1 MIGGPFSERST
12 GGEPPLPTG
21 WTLTTYNRR
30 RTTKAFPTSGR
41 RAGYEEVRKVSEF
54 DHIFEGWESQG
65 IKRVRFELPD
75 LHGTSRTK
83 IVPIGAVRG
92 YARNGLNMYGGT
104 AVLDTRSDVVPGS
117 LYNEEVGYGD
127 QLLFPDPTTAAIV
140 PWAPQT
146 ARLICDAR
154 WYDGKTLEATPR
166 AVYRR
171 VLEKAHSMGYEPMT
185 GCEFEFYLLDG
196 ETHERLFEGYH
207 IFNVVRNE
215 WVPTIN
221 NIVDLMPGIGIDII
235 TANCEY
241 AGSQWEINFTPG
253 RGLDGPDKAFTFKN
267 GVKQIAYQEGYLAT
281 FMTKP
286 WAGHSG
292 NGCHIHMSLVDKESG
307 QNVMADVSHD
317 QGLSEVGLQFVA
329 GMLTHANAIDALLA
343 PTVNCRRRRRVH
355 TFSPTN
361 ISWGLEDRSALL
373 RVKAGGPDATRIET
387 RSPSALMNPYLASAA
402 ILAAGLDGIE
412 KGLEPQPPS
421 RKGEPAEEDESLEKL
436 PFTIGEALDHFEASA
451 ATTEFFG
458 QEFKDALLAVRRY
471 ELDRFAAEEND
482 DPESQKADEVS
493 AWETNEYLE
502 LY

>member
-1 MIGGPFSERST
+1 M
-12 GGEPPLPTG
+12 
-21 WTLTTYNRR
+21 
-30 RTTKAFPTSGR
+30 SG
-41 RAGYEEVRKVSEF
+41 F
-54 DHIFEGWESQG
+54 DQIFDDWESQG

-75 LHGTSRTK
+75 LHGTSRAK
-83 IVPIGAVRG
+83 VVPLKA
-92 YARNGLNMYGGT
+92 ARSFALKGLNMYGGA

-127 QLLFPDPTTAAIV
+127 QLLFPDPATAAIV
-140 PWAPQT
+140 PWAPDT

-154 WYDGKTLEATPR
+154 WYDDQTLEATPR

-171 VLEKAHSMGYEPMT
+171 VLKKAAGMGFEPMT

-221 NIVDLMPGIGIDII
+221 RIVDLMPGVGIDIV
-235 TANCEY
+235 TSNCEY

-253 RGLDGPDKAFTFKN
+253 RGMDGPDKAFTFKN
-267 GVKQIAYQEGYLAT
+267 GVKQIGHQDGYLAT

-286 WAGHSG
+286 WAGHAG
-292 NGCHIHMSLVDKESG
+292 NGCHIHMSLVDKGTG
-307 QNVMADVSHD
+307 QNVMADESHP
-317 QGLSEVGLQFVA
+317 QGLSEVGLRFVA
-329 GMLTHANAIDALLA
+329 GLITHANAIDALLA
-343 PTVNCRRRRRVH
+343 PTINCRRRRCRTH

-373 RVKAGGPDATRIET
+373 RVKAAGPDATRIET

-412 KGLEPQPPS
+412 KGLEPPAPS
-421 RKGEPAEEDESLEKL
+421 RKGIPAEEDETLEKL
-436 PFTIGEALDHFEASA
+436 PATLAEALDHFEASA

-458 QEFKDALLAVRRY
+458 QEFKDAFLAVRRY
-471 ELDRFAAEEND
+471 ELGRYAAEENE
-482 DPESQKADEVS
+482 DPDSQRTDEIS

>member
-1 MIGGPFSERST
+1 M
-12 GGEPPLPTG
+12 
-21 WTLTTYNRR
+21 
-30 RTTKAFPTSGR
+30 SG
-41 RAGYEEVRKVSEF
+41 F
-54 DHIFEGWESQG
+54 DQIFDDWESQG

-83 IVPIGAVRG
+83 IVPLNA
-92 YARNGLNMYGGT
+92 ARSFASKGLNMYGGT

-127 QLLFPDPTTAAIV
+127 QLLFPDPATAAIV
-140 PWAPQT
+140 PWAPDT

-154 WYDGKTLEATPR
+154 WYDGQTLEATPR

-171 VLEKAHSMGYEPMT
+171 VLEKAAGMGFEPMT

-196 ETHERLFEGYH
+196 ETHQRLFEGYH

-221 NIVDLMPGIGIDII
+221 RIVDLMPGMGIEII

-253 RGLDGPDKAFTFKN
+253 RGLDGPDKAFAFKN
-267 GVKQIAYQEGYLAT
+267 GVKQIAHQDGYVAT

-292 NGCHIHMSLVDKESG
+292 NGCHIHMSLVDKDTG
-307 QNVMADVSHD
+307 QNVMADESHP
-317 QGLSEVGLQFVA
+317 QALSEVGLQFVA
-329 GMLTHANAIDALLA
+329 GLITHANAIDALLA
-343 PTVNCRRRRRVH
+343 PTINCRRRRRTH

-373 RVKAGGPDATRIET
+373 RVKAAGADATRVET
-387 RSPSALMNPYLASAA
+387 RSPSGLLNPYLASAA

-412 KGLEPQPPS
+412 KGLAPPAPS
-421 RKGEPAEEDESLEKL
+421 RRGVPAEEDDSLEKL
-436 PFTIGEALDHFEASA
+436 PATLGEALDHFEASA

-458 QEFKDALLAVRRY
+458 QDFKDAYLAVRRY
-471 ELDRFAAEEND
+471 ELGRFAAEENE
-482 DPESQKADEVS
+482 DPDSQRADEIS

>member
-1 MIGGPFSERST
+1 M
-12 GGEPPLPTG
+12 
-21 WTLTTYNRR
+21 
-30 RTTKAFPTSGR
+30 
-41 RAGYEEVRKVSEF
+41 SEF
-54 DHIFEGWESQG
+54 DQIFDDWESQG

-75 LHGTSRTK
+75 LHGTSRAK
-83 IVPIGAVRG
+83 VVPLDAARG
-92 YARNGLNMYGGT
+92 FARKGLNMYGGT
-104 AVLDTRSDVVPGS
+104 AVLDSRSDVVPGS

-127 QLLFPDPTTAAIV
+127 QLLFPDASTASIV
-140 PWAPQT
+140 PWAPDT
-146 ARLICDAR
+146 GKLICDAQ
-154 WYDGKTLEATPR
+154 WYDGTSLAATPR

-171 VLEKAHSMGYEPMT
+171 VLDKAASMGFDPMT

-196 ETHERLFEGYH
+196 QTHQRLFEGYH

-221 NIVDLMPGIGIDII
+221 RIVDLMPEAGVEII

-253 RGLDGPDKAFTFKN
+253 RGLEGPDKAFTFKN
-267 GVKQIAYQEGYLAT
+267 GVKQIAHQDGYVAT

-292 NGCHIHMSLVDKESG
+292 NGCHIHMSLVDKDSG
-307 QNVMADVSHD
+307 QNVMADGSD
-317 QGLSEVGLQFVA
+317 AQGLSETGRQFVA
-329 GMLTHANAIDALLA
+329 GLITHANAIDALLA

-373 RVKAGGPDATRIET
+373 RVKAAGPDATRVET
-387 RSPSALMNPYLASAA
+387 RSPSALLNPYLASAA

-412 KGLEPQPPS
+412 RGLEPPAPS
-421 RKGEPAEEDESLEKL
+421 RQGVPAEEDDSLEKL
-436 PFTIGEALDHFEASA
+436 PATLGEALDHFEASE
-451 ATTEFFG
+451 ATTAFFG
-458 QEFKDALLAVRRY
+458 QEFKDAFLAVRRY
-471 ELDRFAAEEND
+471 ELGRFAAEEND
-482 DPESQKADEVS
+482 DPDSQKEDEVS
-493 AWETNEYLE
+493 PWETNEYLE

>member
-1 MIGGPFSERST
+1 M
-12 GGEPPLPTG
+12 
-21 WTLTTYNRR
+21 
-30 RTTKAFPTSGR
+30 
-41 RAGYEEVRKVSEF
+41 SEF
-54 DHIFEGWESQG
+54 DQIFNDWESQG

-83 IVPIGAVRG
+83 IVPLNAAPGF
-92 YARNGLNMYGGT
+92 ARNGLNMYGGT

-127 QLLFPDPTTAAIV
+127 QLLFPDLTTAAIV

-171 VLEKAHSMGYEPMT
+171 VLEKAHGMGFEPMT

-221 NIVDLMPGIGIDII
+221 NIVDLMPGAGIDII

-253 RGLDGPDKAFTFKN
+253 RGLDGPDKAFAFKN
-267 GVKQIAYQEGYLAT
+267 GVKQIAHQEGYLAT

-286 WAGHSG
+286 FEGHSG
-292 NGCHIHMSLVDKESG
+292 NGCHIHMSLLDKDSG
-307 QNVMADVSHD
+307 RNVMADVSHD
-317 QGLSEVGLQFVA
+317 QALSEVGLQFVA
-329 GMLTHANAIDALLA
+329 GLLAHANAIDALLV
-343 PTVNCRRRRRVH
+343 PTINCRRRRRTH

-373 RVKAGGPDATRIET
+373 RVKAAGPDATRIET

-412 KGLEPQPPS
+412 RGLTPQPPS
-421 RKGEPAEEDESLEKL
+421 RSGQPAEEDETLEKL
-436 PFTIGEALDHFEASA
+436 PFTLGEALDHFEASA

-458 QEFKDALLAVRRY
+458 PEFKDAFLAVRRY
-471 ELDRFAAEEND
+471 ELERYASEENA
-482 DPESQKADEVS
+482 DPETQKTDVIA

>member
-1 MIGGPFSERST
+1 M
-12 GGEPPLPTG
+12 
-21 WTLTTYNRR
+21 
-30 RTTKAFPTSGR
+30 SG
-41 RAGYEEVRKVSEF
+41 F
-54 DHIFEGWESQG
+54 DQIFDNWESQG

-75 LHGTSRTK
+75 LHGTSRAK
-83 IVPIGAVRG
+83 IVPLNAARSF
-92 YARNGLNMYGGT
+92 ARNGLNMYGGT

-127 QLLFPDPTTAAIV
+127 QLLFPDASTASIV
-140 PWAPQT
+140 PWAPDT
-146 ARLICDAR
+146 GKLICDAR
-154 WYDGKTLEATPR
+154 WYDGTTLEATPR

-171 VLEKAHSMGYEPMT
+171 VLGKARDMGFDPMT

-196 ETHERLFEGYH
+196 ESRERLFEGYH

-221 NIVDLMPGIGIDII
+221 RIVDLMPDAGVEII

-267 GVKQIAYQEGYLAT
+267 GVKQIAHQDGYVAT

-292 NGCHIHMSLVDKESG
+292 NGCHIHMSLVDRDSG
-307 QNVMADVSHD
+307 RNVMADASHD

-329 GMLTHANAIDALLA
+329 GLITHANAIDALLA
-343 PTVNCRRRRRVH
+343 PTINCRRRRRTH

-373 RVKAGGPDATRIET
+373 RVKAAGADATRVET

-412 KGLEPQPPS
+412 KGLEPPPPS
-421 RKGEPAEEDESLEKL
+421 RKGVPAEEDESLAKL
-436 PFTIGEALDHFEASA
+436 PATLGEALDHFADSD
-451 ATTEFFG
+451 ATTAFFG

-471 ELDRFAAEEND
+471 ELGRYASEEND
-482 DPESQKADEVS
+482 DPDSQRTDEIS

>member
-1 MIGGPFSERST
+1 M
-12 GGEPPLPTG
+12 
-21 WTLTTYNRR
+21 
-30 RTTKAFPTSGR
+30 
-41 RAGYEEVRKVSEF
+41 SEF
-54 DHIFEGWESQG
+54 DQIFDDWEAQG
-65 IKRVRFELPD
+65 VKRVRFELPD

-83 IVPIGAVRG
+83 IVPLKA
-92 YARNGLNMYGGT
+92 ARSFARKGLNMYGGT

-127 QLLFPDPTTAAIV
+127 QLLFPDAGTAAIV
-140 PWAPQT
+140 PWVSDT
-146 ARLICDAR
+146 ARLICDAE
-154 WYDGKTLEATPR
+154 WYDGGTLEATPR

-171 VLEKAHSMGYEPMT
+171 VLDKARSMGFEPMT

-196 ETHERLFEGYH
+196 ETHERLFEGYQ

-221 NIVDLMPGIGIDII
+221 RIVDLMPGVGIEII
-235 TANCEY
+235 TSNCEY

-267 GVKQIAYQEGYLAT
+267 GVKQMAHQDGYVAT

-292 NGCHIHMSLVDKESG
+292 NGCHIHMSLVDKDSG
-307 QNVMADVSHD
+307 QNVMADESHP

-329 GMLTHANAIDALLA
+329 GLITHANAIDALLA
-343 PTVNCRRRRRVH
+343 PTINCRRRRRTH

-373 RVKAGGPDATRIET
+373 RVKAAGPDATRIET

-412 KGLEPQPPS
+412 QGLTPPAPS
-421 RKGEPAEEDESLEKL
+421 RKGEPAEDDESLEKL
-436 PFTIGEALDHFEASA
+436 PATLGEALDHFEASS
-451 ATTEFFG
+451 ATTGFFG
-458 QEFKDALLAVRRY
+458 QEFKDAYLAVRRY
-471 ELDRFAAEEND
+471 ELGRYASEED
-482 DPESQKADEVS
+482 ADSDSQKTDEIS

-502 LY
+502 LF

>member
-1 MIGGPFSERST
+1 M
-12 GGEPPLPTG
+12 
-21 WTLTTYNRR
+21 
-30 RTTKAFPTSGR
+30 SG
-41 RAGYEEVRKVSEF
+41 F
-54 DHIFEGWESQG
+54 DQIFDDWESQG

-83 IVPIGAVRG
+83 IVPLKA
-92 YARNGLNMYGGT
+92 ARSFARKGLNMYGGT

-127 QLLFPDPTTAAIV
+127 QLLFPDPATAAIV
-140 PWAPQT
+140 PWAPET

-154 WYDGKTLEATPR
+154 WYDDQTLEATPR

-171 VLEKAHSMGYEPMT
+171 VLEKAAGMGFEPMT

-196 ETHERLFEGYH
+196 ETHQRLFEGYH

-221 NIVDLMPGIGIDII
+221 RIVDLMPGMGIEII

-253 RGLDGPDKAFTFKN
+253 RGLDGPDKAFAFKN
-267 GVKQIAYQEGYLAT
+267 GVKQIAHQDGYLAT

-292 NGCHIHMSLVDKESG
+292 NGCHIHMSLVDKDTG
-307 QNVMADVSHD
+307 QNVMADESHP
-317 QGLSEVGLQFVA
+317 QALSEVGLQFVA
-329 GMLTHANAIDALLA
+329 GLITHANAIDALLA
-343 PTVNCRRRRRVH
+343 PTINCRRRRRTH

-373 RVKAGGPDATRIET
+373 RVKAAGPDATRVET

-412 KGLEPQPPS
+412 KGLAPPAPS
-421 RKGEPAEEDESLEKL
+421 RQGVPAEEDESLEKL
-436 PFTIGEALDHFEASA
+436 PATLAEALDHFEASA

-458 QEFKDALLAVRRY
+458 QDFKDAYLAVRRY
-471 ELDRFAAEEND
+471 ELGRFAAEENE
-482 DPESQKADEVS
+482 DPDSQRADEIS

>member
-1 MIGGPFSERST
+1 M
-12 GGEPPLPTG
+12 
-21 WTLTTYNRR
+21 
-30 RTTKAFPTSGR
+30 SG
-41 RAGYEEVRKVSEF
+41 F
-54 DHIFEGWESQG
+54 DQIFDDWESQG

-83 IVPIGAVRG
+83 IVPLNA
-92 YARNGLNMYGGT
+92 ARSFASKGLNMYGGT

-127 QLLFPDPTTAAIV
+127 QLLFPDPATAAIV
-140 PWAPQT
+140 PWAPDT

-154 WYDGKTLEATPR
+154 WYDGQTLEATPR

-171 VLEKAHSMGYEPMT
+171 VLEKAAGMGFEPMT

-196 ETHERLFEGYH
+196 ESHERLFEGYH

-221 NIVDLMPGIGIDII
+221 RIVDLMPGMGIEII

-253 RGLDGPDKAFTFKN
+253 RGLDGPDKAFAFKN
-267 GVKQIAYQEGYLAT
+267 GVKQIAHQDGYVAT

-292 NGCHIHMSLVDKESG
+292 NGCHIHMSLVDKDTG
-307 QNVMADVSHD
+307 QNVMADESHP

-329 GMLTHANAIDALLA
+329 GLITHANAIDALLA
-343 PTVNCRRRRRVH
+343 PTINCRRRRRTH

-373 RVKAGGPDATRIET
+373 RVKAAGADATRVET
-387 RSPSALMNPYLASAA
+387 RSPSGLLNPYLASAA

-412 KGLEPQPPS
+412 KGLAPPAPS
-421 RKGEPAEEDESLEKL
+421 RRGVPAEEDDSLEKL
-436 PFTIGEALDHFEASA
+436 PATLAEALDHFEASA
-451 ATTEFFG
+451 STTEFFG
-458 QEFKDALLAVRRY
+458 QDFKDAYLAVRRY
-471 ELDRFAAEEND
+471 ELGRFAAEENE
-482 DPESQKADEVS
+482 DPDSQRADEIS

>member
-1 MIGGPFSERST
+1 MPE
-12 GGEPPLPTG
+12 
-21 WTLTTYNRR
+21 
-30 RTTKAFPTSGR
+30 R
-41 RAGYEEVRKVSEF
+41 RAGHEEVGKVSEF
-54 DHIFEGWESQG
+54 DQIFDDWESQG

-83 IVPIGAVRG
+83 IVPLNAAPGF
-92 YARNGLNMYGGT
+92 ARRGLNMYGGA

-140 PWAPQT
+140 PWAPET
-146 ARLICDAR
+146 ARLICDAQ

-171 VLEKAHSMGYEPMT
+171 VLEKAHSMGFEPMT

-221 NIVDLMPGIGIDII
+221 RIVDLMPGAGIDII
-235 TANCEY
+235 TSNCEY

-267 GVKQIAYQEGYLAT
+267 GVKQIAHQDGYVAT

-286 WAGHSG
+286 WEGHSG
-292 NGCHIHMSLVDKESG
+292 NGCHIHMSLVDKDSG
-307 QNVMADVSHD
+307 QNVMADESHD
-317 QGLSEVGLQFVA
+317 QGLSEIGLQFVA
-329 GMLTHANAIDALLA
+329 GLITHANAIDALLA
-343 PTVNCRRRRRVH
+343 PTINCRRRRRTH

-373 RVKAGGPDATRIET
+373 RVKAAGPDATRVET
-387 RSPSALMNPYLASAA
+387 RSPSAMMNPYLASAA

-412 KGLEPQPPS
+412 RGLEPPPPS
-421 RKGEPAEEDESLEKL
+421 RKGVPAEEDESLEKL
-436 PFTIGEALDHFEASA
+436 PATLGEALDHFEASA

-458 QEFKDALLAVRRY
+458 QEFKDAMLAVRRY
-471 ELDRFAAEEND
+471 ELGRYAAEKDE
-482 DPESQKADEVS
+482 DPDSQRTDGIS

-502 LY
+502 LF

>member
-1 MIGGPFSERST
+1 M
-12 GGEPPLPTG
+12 
-21 WTLTTYNRR
+21 
-30 RTTKAFPTSGR
+30 SG
-41 RAGYEEVRKVSEF
+41 F
-54 DHIFEGWESQG
+54 DQIFDDWESQG

-83 IVPIGAVRG
+83 IVPLNA
-92 YARNGLNMYGGT
+92 ARSFASKGLNMYGGT

-127 QLLFPDPTTAAIV
+127 QLLFPDPATAAIV
-140 PWAPQT
+140 PWAPDT

-154 WYDGKTLEATPR
+154 WYDGQTLEATPR

-171 VLEKAHSMGYEPMT
+171 VLEKAAGMGFEPMT

-196 ETHERLFEGYH
+196 ETHQRLFEGYH

-221 NIVDLMPGIGIDII
+221 RIVDLMPGMGIEII

-253 RGLDGPDKAFTFKN
+253 RGLDGPDKAFAFKN
-267 GVKQIAYQEGYLAT
+267 GVKQIAHQDGYVAT

-292 NGCHIHMSLVDKESG
+292 NGCHIHMSLVDKDTG
-307 QNVMADVSHD
+307 QNVMADESHP

-329 GMLTHANAIDALLA
+329 GLITHANAIDALLA
-343 PTVNCRRRRRVH
+343 PTINCRRRRRTH

-373 RVKAGGPDATRIET
+373 RVKAAGADATRVET
-387 RSPSALMNPYLASAA
+387 RSPSGLLNPYLASAA

-412 KGLEPQPPS
+412 KGLAPPAPS
-421 RKGEPAEEDESLEKL
+421 RRGVPAEEDDSLEKL
-436 PFTIGEALDHFEASA
+436 PATLGEALDHFEASA

-458 QEFKDALLAVRRY
+458 QDFKDAYLAVRRY
-471 ELDRFAAEEND
+471 ELGRFAAEENE
-482 DPESQKADEVS
+482 DPDSQRADEIS

>member
-1 MIGGPFSERST
+1 M
-12 GGEPPLPTG
+12 
-21 WTLTTYNRR
+21 
-30 RTTKAFPTSGR
+30 
-41 RAGYEEVRKVSEF
+41 SEF

-235 TANCEY
+235 TGQLRVRRVAVGDQLHPGP
-241 AGSQWEINFTPG
+241 GSGRSRQGLHVQERRQADRLPG
-253 RGLDGPDKAFTFKN
+253 GIP
-267 GVKQIAYQEGYLAT
+267 
-281 FMTKP
+281 
-286 WAGHSG
+286 GH
-292 NGCHIHMSLVDKESG
+292 L
-307 QNVMADVSHD
+307 HD
-317 QGLSEVGLQFVA
+317 QAMGG
-329 GMLTHANAIDALLA
+329 
-343 PTVNCRRRRRVH
+343 
-355 TFSPTN
+355 TF
-361 ISWGLEDRSALL
+361 R
-373 RVKAGGPDATRIET
+373 
-387 RSPSALMNPYLASAA
+387 
-402 ILAAGLDGIE
+402 
-412 KGLEPQPPS
+412 
-421 RKGEPAEEDESLEKL
+421 
-436 PFTIGEALDHFEASA
+436 
-451 ATTEFFG
+451 
-458 QEFKDALLAVRRY
+458 
-471 ELDRFAAEEND
+471 
-482 DPESQKADEVS
+482 
-493 AWETNEYLE
+493 
-502 LY
+502 

>member
-1 MIGGPFSERST
+1 M
-12 GGEPPLPTG
+12 
-21 WTLTTYNRR
+21 
-30 RTTKAFPTSGR
+30 
-41 RAGYEEVRKVSEF
+41 SEF
-54 DHIFEGWESQG
+54 DSIFNDWEDRG

-75 LHGTSRTK
+75 LHGTSRAK
-83 IVPIGAVRG
+83 VVPLQAAPSF
-92 YARNGLNMYGGT
+92 ARKGLNMYGGA

-127 QLLFPDPTTAAIV
+127 QLLFPDASTAAVV
-140 PWAPQT
+140 PWAPDT

-154 WYDGKTLEATPR
+154 WYGGDTLKATPR

-171 VLEKAHSMGYEPMT
+171 VLAKARNMGFDPMT

-221 NIVDLMPGIGIDII
+221 RIVDLMPGAGIDII

-267 GVKQIAYQEGYLAT
+267 GVKQIAYQDGYLAT

-286 WAGHSG
+286 WPGHAG
-292 NGCHIHMSLVDKESG
+292 NGCHIHMSLVDADGSR
-307 QNVMADVSHD
+307 NVMTDESHP
-317 QGLSEVGLQFVA
+317 QGLSDVGLRFVA
-329 GMLTHANAIDALLA
+329 GLITHANAIDALLA
-343 PTVNCRRRRRVH
+343 PTINCRRRRRTH

-361 ISWGLEDRSALL
+361 ISWGLEDRSAFL
-373 RVKAGGPDATRIET
+373 RVKAAGDATRIET

-412 KGLEPQPPS
+412 KGLEPPPPS
-421 RKGEPAEEDESLEKL
+421 RSGEPAEDDESLEKL
-436 PFTIGEALDHFEASA
+436 PATLGEALDHFEASDS
-451 ATTEFFG
+451 TSDFFG
-458 QEFKDALLAVRRY
+458 QDFKDAFLAVRRY
-471 ELDRFAAEEND
+471 ELARYAAEEND
-482 DPESQKADEVS
+482 DPDSQRTDEVS
-493 AWETNEYLE
+493 GWETNEYLE
-502 LY
+502 LF